1 MNQVPNVRLNDGVE
15 IPQFGFGVF
24 QVPPDETAPTV
35 RAAFD
40 AGYRHID
47 TAQMYGN
54 EEGVGQ
60 ALAESGLSRDEVFLT
75 TKLNNDGHGY
85 DTAIRRLDESLKRL
99 GTDHVDLYL
108 IHWPRPREDRYVD
121 TWRGFEKA
129 AAEGKARAIGVSNF
143 TVANLERLAAET
155 GTVPAVNQVELHPR
169 FTQDELRAYHA
180 QHGIATEAWSPI
192 GQGQGLLDDPLLGEL
207 AGKYGKSRRPGRA
220 ALARAAG
227 QHRLPEVDA
236 PRAHEGEHRRLRLRA
251 GRRRRRGDQ
260 RPERRRPPRPGPR
273 PLRLIPARS
282 RPRVCGASRTLPRES
297 DVRGASRTPPDACD
311 GPAPGL
317 PP

>member
-1 MNQVPNVRLNDGVE
+1 MTQVPNVRLNNGVE

-24 QVPPDETAPTV
+24 QVSPDETAATV

-143 TVANLERLAAET
+143 TVANLQRLAAET
-155 GTVPAVNQVELHPR
+155 ETVPAVNQVELHPR
-169 FTQDELRAYHA
+169 FTQGELRAYHA
-180 QHGIATEAWSPI
+180 QHDIATEAWSPI
-192 GQGQGLLDDPLLGEL
+192 GQGQGLLDDPLLGQL
-207 AGKYGKSRRPGRA
+207 AGKYGKSPAQVVLRWHVQLGNIVFPKSMHAERMRENIDVFDFELADDDVAAISGLNVDGR
-220 ALARAAG
+220 L
-227 QHRLPEVDA
+227 
-236 PRAHEGEHRRLRLRA
+236 
-251 GRRRRRGDQ
+251 
-260 RPERRRPPRPGPR
+260 GP
-273 PLRLIPARS
+273 
-282 RPRVCGASRTLPRES
+282 
-297 DVRGASRTPPDACD
+297 DPDRF
-311 GPAPGL
+311 G
-317 PP
+317 

>member
-1 MNQVPNVRLNDGVE
+1 MTQVPTIRLNNGVE

-24 QVPPDETAPTV
+24 QVPPDETAETV

-54 EEGVGQ
+54 EEGVGR
-60 ALAESGLSRDEVFLT
+60 ALAESGLPRDEVFLT
-75 TKLNNDGHGY
+75 TKLTNDGHGH
-85 DTAIRRLDESLKRL
+85 DAAVRRLDESLQKL

-207 AGKYGKSRRPGRA
+207 AGKYGKSPAQVVLRWHVQLGNIVFPKSMHAERMRENIDVFDFELAGDDMQEIS
-220 ALARAAG
+220 AL
-227 QHRLPEVDA
+227 D
-236 PRAHEGEHRRLRLRA
+236 
-251 GRRRRRGDQ
+251 
-260 RPERRRPPRPGPR
+260 
-273 PLRLIPARS
+273 
-282 RPRVCGASRTLPRES
+282 
-297 DVRGASRTPPDACD
+297 RGAGGRMGPDPD
-311 GPAPGL
+311 RFG
-317 PP
+317 